1 MRRRSLP
8 YIIIGLVLILL
19 ILPVGSRHTLS
30 EKAFLSALPS
40 PQRTHVKIPEALS
53 QYEPLLR
60 QYAEKIGW
68 DWRLLA
74 AIVYHESRFNHA
86 AQSGKGATGLMQIN
100 STRYSEDTL
109 LIPAVNLS
117 IGTAYLQ
124 KLERMFDAA
133 TPADSLKF
141 ALAAYNLGDGKVRR
155 MVSQA
160 SSAGLDPTRW
170 EEVSRL
176 LPEGHHTSSYVD
188 NVMET
193 FYQYSWQL
201 PR

>member
-1 MRRRSLP
+1 MKRRTLP
-8 YIIIGLVLILL
+8 YIIGLVLMLL
-19 ILPVGSRHTLS
+19 ILPAGSRRTQP
-30 EKAFLSALPS
+30 EKAFLSDLPS
-40 PQRTHVKIPEALS
+40 RELTYVKVPEALS

-60 QYAEKIGW
+60 QYAEKMNW

-74 AIVYHESRFNHA
+74 AIVYHESRFNHT

-100 STRYSEDTL
+100 SARYSEDTL
-109 LIPAVNLS
+109 LNPAVNIA

-124 KLERMFDAA
+124 KLERMFHAA
-133 TPADSLKF
+133 TPSDSLKF

-160 SSAGLDPTRW
+160 GSAGLDSTRW
-170 EEVSRL
+170 EDVSRL
-176 LPEGHHTSSYVD
+176 LPKGHHTCSYVD
-188 NVMET
+188 KVMET
-193 FYQYSWQL
+193 FYQYSRQL

>member
-1 MRRRSLP
+1 MKQNLLL
-8 YIIIGLVLILL
+8 YIIGLVLILL
-19 ILPVGSRHTLS
+19 ILPVGSHRTLQ
-30 EKAFLSALPS
+30 EKAFLSVLPTPERTEVKVPDALN
-40 PQRTHVKIPEALS
+40 

-60 QYAEKIGW
+60 QYAESIGW

-74 AIVYHESRFNHA
+74 AIVYHESRFNNT

-100 STRYSEDTL
+100 SPRYSEDTL

-133 TPADSLKF
+133 TPTDSLKF
-141 ALAAYNLGDGKVRR
+141 ALAAYNLGDGKVKK

-160 SSAGLDPTRW
+160 SSAGLDSTRW

-176 LPEGHHTSSYVD
+176 LPKGHHTSSYVE

-193 FYQYSWQL
+193 YYQYSWQL

>member
-1 MRRRSLP
+1 MNRHILP
-8 YIIIGLVLILL
+8 YFIGLVLILL
-19 ILPVGSRHTLS
+19 FLPAGSHRTLP

-40 PQRTHVKIPEALS
+40 QEHTPVKIPEALNR
-53 QYEPLLR
+53 YEPLLR
-60 QYAEKIGW
+60 QYAGEIGW

-74 AIVYHESRFNHA
+74 AIVYHESRFNHT

-100 STRYSEDTL
+100 SARYSEDTL
-109 LIPAVNLS
+109 LIPAVNLA

-133 TPADSLKF
+133 TPTDSLKF
-141 ALAAYNLGDGKVRR
+141 ALAAYNLGDGKVRG
-155 MVSQA
+155 MVAQA
-160 SSAGLDPTRW
+160 DSAGMDPTRW

-176 LPEGHHTSSYVD
+176 LPKGHHTSSYVD
-188 NVMET
+188 KVMET
-193 FYQYSWQL
+193 YYQYSRQL

>member
-1 MRRRSLP
+1 MKRHSLP
-8 YIIIGLVLILL
+8 YIICLVLILL
-19 ILPVGSRHTLS
+19 ILPAGSHRTLP
-30 EKAFLSALPS
+30 EKAFLSALPA
-40 PQRTHVKIPEALS
+40 PERAYVKVPEALN

-60 QYAEKIGW
+60 EYAEKMGW

-124 KLERMFDAA
+124 KLEQMFQAA
-133 TPADSLKF
+133 TPSDSLKF
-141 ALAAYNLGDGKVRR
+141 ALAAYNLGDGKLRR

-160 SSAGLDPTRW
+160 SSSGLDSTRW

-176 LPEGHHTSSYVD
+176 LPEGHHTCSYVD
-188 NVMET
+188 KVMET
-193 FYQYSWQL
+193 YYQYSWQL

>member
-1 MRRRSLP
+1 MKRRSLP
-8 YIIIGLVLILL
+8 CIIGLVLILL
-19 ILPVGSRHTLS
+19 MFPAGSRRTLP
-30 EKAFLSALPS
+30 EKAFLSDLPA
-40 PQRTHVKIPEALS
+40 PERTYVKVPEALN

-60 QYAEKIGW
+60 LYAEKIGW

-100 STRYSEDTL
+100 SPRYSEDTL

-124 KLERMFDAA
+124 KLEQMFPAA
-133 TPADSLKF
+133 TPSDSLKF
-141 ALAAYNLGDGKVRR
+141 ILAAYNLGDGKMKR
-155 MVSQA
+155 MVSKA
-160 SSAGLDPTRW
+160 RSAGLDSTRW

-188 NVMET
+188 KVMET
-193 FYQYSWQL
+193 YYQYSWQL

>member
-1 MRRRSLP
+1 MKRRSLP
-8 YIIIGLVLILL
+8 YIIGLVLILL
-19 ILPVGSRHTLS
+19 MFPAGSRRTLP
-30 EKAFLSALPS
+30 EKAFLSDLPA
-40 PQRTHVKIPEALS
+40 PERTYVKVPEALN

-100 STRYSEDTL
+100 SPRYSEDTL

-124 KLERMFDAA
+124 KLERMFPAA
-133 TPADSLKF
+133 TPSDSLKF
-141 ALAAYNLGDGKVRR
+141 ALAAYNLGDGKMRR
-155 MVSQA
+155 MVSKA
-160 SSAGLDPTRW
+160 RSAGLDSTRW

-176 LPEGHHTSSYVD
+176 LPEGHHPSSYVD
-188 NVMET
+188 KVMET
-193 FYQYSWQL
+193 YYQYSWQL

>member
-1 MRRRSLP
+1 MKRRSLP
-8 YIIIGLVLILL
+8 CIIGLVLILL
-19 ILPVGSRHTLS
+19 MFPAGFRRTQP
-30 EKAFLSALPS
+30 EKAFLSDLPA
-40 PQRTHVKIPEALS
+40 PERTYVKVPEALN

-100 STRYSEDTL
+100 SPRYSEDTL

-124 KLERMFDAA
+124 KLERMFPAA
-133 TPADSLKF
+133 TPSDSLKF
-141 ALAAYNLGDGKVRR
+141 ALAAYNLGDGEMRR
-155 MVSQA
+155 MVSKA
-160 SSAGLDPTRW
+160 RSAGLDSTRW

-176 LPEGHHTSSYVD
+176 LPEGHHTCSYVD
-188 NVMET
+188 KVMET
-193 FYQYSWQL
+193 YYQYSWQL

>member
-1 MRRRSLP
+1 M
-8 YIIIGLVLILL
+8 
-19 ILPVGSRHTLS
+19 
-30 EKAFLSALPS
+30 
-40 PQRTHVKIPEALS
+40 
-53 QYEPLLR
+53 
-60 QYAEKIGW
+60 
-68 DWRLLA
+68 
-74 AIVYHESRFNHA
+74 
-86 AQSGKGATGLMQIN
+86 
-100 STRYSEDTL
+100 
-109 LIPAVNLS
+109 
-117 IGTAYLQ
+117 Q

-160 SSAGLDPTRW
+160 SSAGLDSTRW